1 MNNSLVDTMDLT
13 VRRYISG
20 MQHCLQ
26 NCRICPRKNDDGE
39 CEFLTVRRIIN
50 ASAETCIE
58 TNMLYATGAC

>member
-1 MNNSLVDTMDLT
+1 MSPNVVPSTDMT
-13 VRRYISG
+13 VNRYISG

-58 TNMLYATGAC
+58 TNMLYATGAG